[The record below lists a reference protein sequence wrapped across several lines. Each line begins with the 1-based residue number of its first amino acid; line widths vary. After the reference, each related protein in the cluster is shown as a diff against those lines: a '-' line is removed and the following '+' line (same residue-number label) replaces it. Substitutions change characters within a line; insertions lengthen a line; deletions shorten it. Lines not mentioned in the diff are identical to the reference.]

1 MLPSHVNDHISK
13 MGAYEQYDVEMTSET
28 IVFYTLLFFNM

>member
-1 MLPSHVNDHISK
+1 MNDRISK
-13 MGAYEQYDVEMTSET
+13 MGEYEQYDVEITRET